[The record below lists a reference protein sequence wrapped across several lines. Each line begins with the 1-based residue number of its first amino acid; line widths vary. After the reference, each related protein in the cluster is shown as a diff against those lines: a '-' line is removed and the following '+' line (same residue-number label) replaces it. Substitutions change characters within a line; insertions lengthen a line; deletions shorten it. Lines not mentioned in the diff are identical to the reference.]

1 MSVAQVNDILLAMY
15 VGYFSR
21 ILDIFNKAEV
31 DYNILSIDI
40 SYIIDIKMDYIIKGE
55 ILCIPFYWYQQVFTS
70 KTMKWNL
77 IR

>member
-1 MSVAQVNDILLAMY
+1 MNDILLAMY

-55 ILCIPFYWYQQVFTS
+55 ISCIPFYWYQQVFTS
-70 KTMKWNL
+70 KTMK
-77 IR
+77 